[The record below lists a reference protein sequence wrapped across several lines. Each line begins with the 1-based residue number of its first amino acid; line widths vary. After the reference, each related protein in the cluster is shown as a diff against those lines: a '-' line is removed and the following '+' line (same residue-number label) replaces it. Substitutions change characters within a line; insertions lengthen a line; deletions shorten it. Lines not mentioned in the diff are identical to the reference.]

1 MSDNTLMTKVKRG
14 EIEYLGPIF
23 ERYHHR
29 LFAFFYRLTQRRD
42 VSEDLVQAVFERI
55 LKYRESFNDEGV
67 FSSWIFGIA
76 RNLHFDYQRKQ
87 SKESLSLDET
97 DWNLLPD
104 DRSEINSEQE
114 RDQWL
119 VRKALNRLD
128 PDKKQVL
135 ILSRYEG
142 MRYKEIAEIMNC
154 SESAVKVRVFRAL
167 DDMKVL
173 ITSMRNKE
181 KL

>member
-1 MSDNTLMTKVKRG
+1 
-14 EIEYLGPIF
+14 
-23 ERYHHR
+23 
-29 LFAFFYRLTQRRD
+29 
-42 VSEDLVQAVFERI
+42 
-55 LKYRESFNDEGV
+55 
-67 FSSWIFGIA
+67 
-76 RNLHFDYQRKQ
+76 KQ
-87 SKESLSLDET
+87 TKESISLDET

-104 DRSEINSEQE
+104 DRSEQNSEQE

-128 PDKKQVL
+128 PEKKQVL
-135 ILSRYEG
+135 VLSRYEG

-167 DDMKVL
+167 DDMKVM